1 MTSPIPDA
9 LIAGYFRDGEW
20 QFQLM
25 QVVLVCWRASSS
37 SPCTSDANESRR
49 TRRCDPPP
57 KPLPSSQSL
66 KDLIR
71 KLCDAKLDSQM
82 MQVEHKLFV
91 RFRKVPLLSCC
102 LVDAGERFGKL
113 EHWSRLIEE
122 TQAPHIVAY
131 VSSEFWVVCAKGHL
145 THQVDTRSAISWLRD
160 GAGLGFCVDEENGGV
175 YRLEVSRRRFK
186 DYDDD
191 PWAEPLARLLS
202 SVPVVF
208 PRLTMRSETGASSA
222 YSEPCVF

>member
-1 MTSPIPDA
+1 MASPIPDV
-9 LIAGYFRDGEW
+9 LIGGYFRDGEW
-20 QFQLM
+20 QFQLMQM

-37 SPCTSDANESRR
+37 SPHTSDANESRR
-49 TRRCDPPP
+49 ARTRDPP

-71 KLCDAKLDSQM
+71 KLCDSKLDSQM

-131 VSSEFWVVCAKGHL
+131 VSS
-145 THQVDTRSAISWLRD
+145 
-160 GAGLGFCVDEENGGV
+160 
-175 YRLEVSRRRFK
+175 
-186 DYDDD
+186 
-191 PWAEPLARLLS
+191 
-202 SVPVVF
+202 
-208 PRLTMRSETGASSA
+208 
-222 YSEPCVF
+222 